1 MRPLT
6 FSFVLVVVALT
17 AAYLPPLTEGVQ
29 QPLAP
34 AEVRPQQAPEQA
46 LRGQLASRP
55 IRPWAV
61 RSRLW
66 CRWLRSSTW
75 CSREWEEWV
84 GSATAGKRAHDPR
97 PPLHPQPRR
106 LRRAERHA
114 LDGLAGD

>member
-46 LRGQLASRP
+46 LRGQLAEQADP
-55 IRPWAV
+55 APVQA
-61 RSRLW
+61 
-66 CRWLRSSTW
+66 
-75 CSREWEEWV
+75 V
-84 GSATAGKRAHDPR
+84 GSQE
-97 PPLHPQPRR
+97 PPVVPVAAFEYVVLSGMGGVGRVSDSWQ
-106 LRRAERHA
+106 E
-114 LDGLAGD
+114 GT